1 MSPNESTA
9 PSIVLNPQKFKGQV
23 AVVTGSAQGIGQVV
37 ATLFAE
43 QGASVVLVD
52 LNKEKLEQVEQ
63 ALVAKGLAASHR
75 VCDLTSESHV
85 HETIN
90 KIVQTLGKIEI
101 LAHIAGIY
109 PAKPLL
115 DVSAAEYRKIFQ
127 VNMDSTFF
135 LTQATLPHMQ
145 KRGYGRIINTS
156 SQTIV
161 KPEPGLA
168 VYAASKSAVAGF
180 TKATATEAGPGVT
193 ANFVSPT
200 LIATDTTLNAP
211 HAKPLFA
218 KIVGQQYVKR
228 TGLPEDVAHAIMYIA
243 SPEAEFITGQMFD
256 IGGGSFFH

>member
-127 VNMDSTFF
+127 VNMDSTSVGKVLVQVGPGPIGPDFWVQVLGFWQGPVWTQKVLAKFVARRKKRIFF
-135 LTQATLPHMQ
+135 RTCESRFISISYTKCLPILWKVSNLSPLHWLNCQHPLLLHPLPHPILVI
-145 KRGYGRIINTS
+145 YRIDC
-156 SQTIV
+156 
-161 KPEPGLA
+161 KFEGLMEFN
-168 VYAASKSAVAGF
+168 GF
-180 TKATATEAGPGVT
+180 
-193 ANFVSPT
+193 
-200 LIATDTTLNAP
+200 
-211 HAKPLFA
+211 
-218 KIVGQQYVKR
+218 
-228 TGLPEDVAHAIMYIA
+228 
-243 SPEAEFITGQMFD
+243 
-256 IGGGSFFH
+256 